1 MLLHVPQHTRVAI
14 ATLPDRYFLGWA
26 SVPGQVEKC
35 NQCLVIIQPRFLSDF
50 LQWLL
55 KWQALQKF
63 YLKNLSSS
71 LSFPVCSTLVDM
83 VDIVWDFLISQP
95 IFYPGVPTYHD
106 KDTRI
111 SLQKLLSFPYKKNKT
126 KKWPIELWTL
136 KQEME
141 TGDDSVTMRESFTM
155 HIVYFVKYDVTVSF
169 MTLYPI
175 Q

>member
-1 MLLHVPQHTRVAI
+1 MM
-14 ATLPDRYFLGWA
+14 
-26 SVPGQVEKC
+26 
-35 NQCLVIIQPRFLSDF
+35 
-50 LQWLL
+50 
-55 KWQALQKF
+55 
-63 YLKNLSSS
+63 NLSSS

-83 VDIVWDFLISQP
+83 VDMVWDFMISQL

-111 SLQKLLSFPYKKNKT
+111 SFQKLLSFLYIKKT

-155 HIVYFVKYDVTVSF
+155 HIVCFLKYDVTVSF